1 MVGVGPD
8 PLSAW
13 VCGHGSPVRGSFFRC
28 ESANVGLWSWAM
40 TEGGGGD
47 RGGPW
52 SPPKIRKKK

>member
-40 TEGGGGD
+40 TEGGGG
-47 RGGPW
+47 GGTKVGHGPH
-52 SPPKIRKKK
+52 PK